1 MLTYANQLTILRMV
15 FAPLVVV
22 LLIYGHP
29 SIALLVFALAG
40 VTDALDGLLAR
51 ALKQKTELG
60 SFLDPVADKLLLTSV
75 FVTLTIPWLRVALHI
90 PAWLTILAI
99 SRDILIAVSAL
110 IIHLQTGHS
119 KFPPSL
125 LGKCTTALQ
134 LLTVGVCL
142 IANLLPTLGTL
153 LFRPLVYVT
162 LFVTVASGL
171 HYFHRSVKII
181 EAYQKSAAT
190 NGEKRDQDPR
200 R

>member
-1 MLTYANQLTILRMV
+1 MLTYANQLTILRMI
-15 FAPLVVV
+15 FAPCVVV

-29 SIALLVFALAG
+29 AMALLMFFLAG

-51 ALKQKTELG
+51 ALEQKTQLG

-75 FVTLTIPWLRVALHI
+75 FVTLTFPSLRVVLHI

-99 SRDILIAVSAL
+99 SRDITIAVSAL

-125 LGKCTTALQ
+125 LGKFTTAGQ
-134 LLTVGVCL
+134 LLMVGVCL
-142 IANLLPTLGTL
+142 AANVWLELGNL

-162 LFVTVASGL
+162 LLLTVGSGL
-171 HYFHRSVKII
+171 HYFYRSVKII
-181 EAYQKSAAT
+181 EAYQRAGTTDAE
-190 NGEKRDQDPR
+190 GRAQDSR
-200 R
+200 G